1 MIGVFD
7 SGVGG
12 LTVVRAMREL
22 LPSETILYLG
32 DTARVPYGNKS
43 PETVRRYARE
53 SLAFL
58 QTAAHEWMLRG
69 RKREAWQSL
78 QKHPDSPAFPSV
90 EGRLKLVV
98 VACNTVSA
106 VALPDLRARSE
117 VPVVGVI
124 RPAVKRAVQVT
135 RSQEVAIWGT
145 EGTIRSM
152 AYQQVLAEVA
162 PQIRSLGLPCP
173 LLVPLVEEGW
183 LQHPVTDTVLQ
194 IYLSQL
200 SSSTW
205 DTLILGC
212 THYPLLRPA
221 LSALL
226 PSSCALVDSSQTT
239 AEEVLTLLQKRGWLA
254 PSDAKGELL
263 CFVTDS
269 AARFRR
275 VAAQFLGEEPQ
286 SVDQIDLTAFQ
297 HFVPRGGLR

>member
-53 SLAFL
+53 ALAFL
-58 QTAAHEWMLRG
+58 QAAAHELMLRA
-69 RKREAWQSL
+69 RKLEAWQPL
-78 QKHPDSPAFPSV
+78 HTKPDSPAFPSV

-106 VALPDLRARSE
+106 VALPDLRVRSE

-145 EGTIRSM
+145 EGTIRSL

-183 LQHPVTDTVLQ
+183 LQHPVTDSVLQ

-200 SSSTW
+200 PSSTW

-254 PSDAKGELL
+254 PTHAKGDLL

-286 SVDQIDLTAFQ
+286 SVDQIEMTAFQ
-297 HFVPRGGLR
+297 HLIPGGGLR

>member
-53 SLAFL
+53 ALGFL
-58 QTAAHEWMLRG
+58 QKAAYELRL
-69 RKREAWQSL
+69 RQQSL
-78 QKHPDSPAFPSV
+78 ESWQPHAKTPDSPAFPTV
-90 EGRLKLVV
+90 DGRLKLVV

-135 RSQEVAIWGT
+135 KCQEVAVWGT
-145 EGTIRSM
+145 EGTIRSH
-152 AYQQVLAEVA
+152 AYQHVLAEVA
-162 PQIRSLGLPCP
+162 PHVKSLALPCP
-173 LLVPLVEEGW
+173 LLVPLIEEGW
-183 LQHPVTDTVLQ
+183 LQHDVTKSVLQ
-194 IYLSQL
+194 IYLDQL
-200 SSSTW
+200 PTKTW

-212 THYPLLRPA
+212 THYPLLRPM

-226 PSSCALVDSSQTT
+226 PPSCSLVDSAQTT

-254 PSDAKGELL
+254 PTEQSGELL

-269 AARFRR
+269 ADRFRR
-275 VAAQFLGEEPQ
+275 VATQFLGQEPQ
-286 SVDQIDLTAFQ
+286 SVDQIEMTAFQ
-297 HFVPRGGLR
+297 QSLPKGGF

>member
-12 LTVVRAMREL
+12 LTVVRAMRSL

-32 DTARVPYGNKS
+32 DTARVPYGSKGAD
-43 PETVRRYARE
+43 TIRRYARE
-53 SLAFL
+53 ALRFL
-58 QTAAHEWMLRG
+58 QVAAQEWSQRRRLL
-69 RKREAWQSL
+69 SD
-78 QKHPDSPAFPSV
+78 HFPSPLPPTSAAFPNR
-90 EGRLKLVV
+90 EDRLKLVV

-124 RPAVKRAVQVT
+124 RPAVKRALQLT
-135 RSQEVAIWGT
+135 QTQEIAIWGT
-145 EGTIRSM
+145 EGTIRSQ
-152 AYQQVLAEVA
+152 AYQTILAEVA
-162 PQIRSLGLPCP
+162 PHVKSLALPCP

-183 LQHPVTDTVLQ
+183 LQHEVTDAVLR
-194 IYLSQL
+194 IYLDQL
-200 SSSTW
+200 PDKAW

-221 LSALL
+221 LQRLL
-226 PSSCALVDSSQTT
+226 PPHAHLVDSAQTT

-254 PSDAKGELL
+254 PTSQEGELL

-269 AARFRR
+269 SERFQRI
-275 VAAQFLGEEPQ
+275 AAQFLGQAPQ
-286 SVDQIDLTAFQ
+286 SVDLVDLAAFQ
-297 HFVPRGGLR
+297 PAFERRM

>member
-12 LTVVRAMREL
+12 LTVVRAMRDL

-53 SLAFL
+53 ALAFL
-58 QTAAHEWMLRG
+58 QIAAHELMLRT
-69 RKREAWQSL
+69 RKLEAWQPL
-78 QKHPDSPAFPSV
+78 HTKPDSPAFPSV

-145 EGTIRSM
+145 EGTIRSQ

-183 LQHPVTDTVLQ
+183 LQHPVTDSVLR

-200 SSSTW
+200 HSSTW

-254 PSDAKGELL
+254 PIDAKGELL

-286 SVDQIDLTAFQ
+286 SVDQIEITAFQ
-297 HFVPRGGLR
+297 HLIPGGGLR